1 MKKLFIKS
9 LVLAATGILLVIAC
23 QSPVNK
29 NTEQEVKDN
38 KWLEE
43 MTISKLQLGYR
54 NGDYSVTDVVSAYL
68 DRIIELD
75 MNGPELNSIIIV
87 NPDALQIAEELDKEM
102 DAGKIRGPLH
112 GIPVILKDNID
123 TFDKMPTTAGATVLM
138 NSYPRSDSFVA
149 RKLREA
155 GAVIIAKSNLSE

>member
-9 LVLAATGILLVIAC
+9 LILVSAVMLFIVAC

-29 NTEQEVKDN
+29 KTEQEIKDN

-43 MTISKLQLGYR
+43 ITISKLQLGFR
-54 NGDYSVTDVVSAYL
+54 NGDFSVTDVVSAYL

-75 MNGPELNSIIIV
+75 MNGPELNSIIII
-87 NPDALQIAEELDKEM
+87 NPDAMQIAEELDKEM
-102 DAGKIRGPLH
+102 AAGKIRGPLH

-123 TFDKMPTTAGATVLM
+123 TFDKMPTTAGATALM
-138 NSYPRSDSFVA
+138 NS
-149 RKLREA
+149 
-155 GAVIIAKSNLSE
+155 LSKNR